1 MTGVLDFWAFQL
13 SRLWRRQPG
22 PLSVLL
28 AAALCAV
35 AAAAAYGYWSSR
47 GEDARAQ
54 LSAVLRHAPA
64 PRVTELPLR
73 PAGTDLPAFDSA
85 RFTAAFHA
93 LARDVGVPTDEIFYV
108 LDSSAEQPY
117 LRYRITLEAKSGY
130 PELRKLLAA
139 LAVEQPNVVL
149 DAIRCRREDAR
160 VVPLTCQ
167 LALSAFFSKGVRG

>member
-1 MTGVLDFWAFQL
+1 MTGVLDLWAFQL
-13 SRLWRRQPG
+13 MRLWCRQP
-22 PLSVLL
+22 LSLLMLL
-28 AAALCAV
+28 AAALCAI
-35 AAAAAYGYWSSR
+35 AAAATYGYWSHR
-47 GEDARAQ
+47 GEEARAQ
-54 LSAVLRHAPA
+54 LSSVLRHAAA
-64 PRVTELPLR
+64 PRAAESPPPR
-73 PAGTDLPAFDSA
+73 AGADLPAFDSA
-85 RFTAAFHA
+85 RFTSSFHA

-167 LALSAFFSKGVRG
+167 LALSAFFSKGTRG

>member
-1 MTGVLDFWAFQL
+1 MH
-13 SRLWRRQPG
+13 LWRRQPL
-22 PLSVLL
+22 PLLL
-28 AAALCAV
+28 LFAAALCAV
-35 AAAAAYGYWSSR
+35 TVGAVLGYWSNR
-47 GEDARAQ
+47 GQEARAQ
-54 LSAVLRHAPA
+54 LSATLQHTPSPSIANPVP
-64 PRVTELPLR
+64 VK
-73 PAGTDLPAFDSA
+73 AGIDLPVFDSA
-85 RFTAAFHA
+85 KFTAGFHA

-149 DAIRCRREDAR
+149 DAIRCRREDAK

-167 LALSAFFSKGVRG
+167 LALSAFFSKGARG